1 MKELAPIMIN
11 VPFLIHPVVFG
22 IFGHAKEKNGVML
35 KKAISILAIIGIVG
49 VLCFSNLNFLI
60 GGSVDESNISV
71 YFS

>member
-49 VLCFSNLNFLI
+49 VLATLIFL
-60 GGSVDESNISV
+60 
-71 YFS
+71 